1 MSSILKRNCIL
12 CGNNDVTKIFNFTYD
27 FLKKVRKSNPEV
39 KYGWNKDT
47 NNWIVECKNC
57 KCIYVDEII
66 KGMAL
71 DVSKDRMYER
81 DIKKEL
87 NNFYTPYNLTINL
100 HDINYN
106 ESILKN
112 ILNNLKNKNNI
123 TLLDYGSGNAEFS
136 IFKKKFNLKEIISYD
151 PLYPS
156 NIKEIF
162 KTLKIDTEPLNNLDT
177 ILNQKKFDIIICQS
191 VIEHVTDPNLEISN
205 MKKLLKDDGII
216 YINNPYMNIK
226 KDVEKLKKAKDIKK
240 KDSISCYHVDHI
252 NYMMPNIFIGLCNK
266 NNLRV
271 INFWQ
276 KYSSTS
282 KDNELYKLLKTN
294 LFSFFHFLLNSINI
308 YYKKQHFFLK
318 IK

>member
-1 MSSILKRNCIL
+1 MSKIHKRNCIL
-12 CGNNDVTKIFNFTYD
+12 CGEDNTSKIFNFTYS
-27 FLKKVRKSNPEV
+27 FLKNVRKSNPEK
-39 KYGWNKDT
+39 KYGWDETT

-57 KCIYVDEII
+57 KCTYVNEII
-66 KGMAL
+66 KGNSQDTISERIDNQQFKVEL
-71 DVSKDRMYER
+71 DE
-81 DIKKEL
+81 
-87 NNFYTPYNLTINL
+87 FYNPSNLVNNL
-100 HDINYN
+100 HDLNYN
-106 ESILKN
+106 ESILIN
-112 ILNNLKNKNNI
+112 ILNNLKKKKDI

-136 IFKKKFNLKEIISYD
+136 IFKKKFSFKEIVSYD

-162 KTLKIDTEPLNNLDT
+162 KTLNIDTEPLNNLDT

-205 MKKLLKDDGII
+205 MKKLIKDDGII

-226 KDVEKLKKAKDIKK
+226 KDAEKLKKAKDIKK
-240 KDSISCYHVDHI
+240 NDSISCYHVDHI
-252 NYMMPNIFIGLCNK
+252 NYMMPNIFISLCNK
-266 NNLRV
+266 NNLKV

-282 KDNELYKLLKTN
+282 KDNELFKIFKTN